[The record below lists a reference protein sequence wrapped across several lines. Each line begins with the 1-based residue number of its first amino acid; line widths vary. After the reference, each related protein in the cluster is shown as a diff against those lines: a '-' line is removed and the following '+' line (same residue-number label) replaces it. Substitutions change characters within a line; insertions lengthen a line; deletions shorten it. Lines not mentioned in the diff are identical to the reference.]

1 MRAVTIILLGCCLL
15 GFAALVY
22 VGNQLMTDTA
32 REIARLD
39 GEINKL
45 KRQLADVTGATGAAA
60 ADPAPSASPVMASFD
75 SGLVRAKETGRLY
88 FGNFRIR
95 SCPEG
100 YLNVESDR
108 IEGIAVWC
116 MKRK

>member
-1 MRAVTIILLGCCLL
+1 MRIVTIILLGCCLL
-15 GFAALVY
+15 GFAALVF
-22 VGNQLMTDTA
+22 VGNQLMTETA

-45 KRQLADVTGATGAAA
+45 KRQLADATGAIESNPTPRPVVAN
-60 ADPAPSASPVMASFD
+60 PVVASMNT
-75 SGLVRAKETGRLY
+75 GLVRAKETGRLY
-88 FGNFRIR
+88 SGYFRIR

-108 IEGIAVWC
+108 VEGIAVWC
-116 MKRK
+116 MKKK